1 MKARTWPARPWLAP
15 LAALA
20 LGAVLAGCSSPER
33 PKPAPLPANVA
44 LIGVKAA
51 WTNPI
56 GAVAFPLELRVVGD
70 VLFAAASD
78 GTVAAIN
85 TTTGADVWRARLNTA
100 LSAGVGS
107 DGRFAAVVSKEND
120 LIVIEA
126 GKTVWRQRLGA
137 ATLTAPLVAGARVFV
152 LSADRTVTAFD
163 AATGRRL
170 WQQARSGEALVLG
183 QAGLLTAVGDTL
195 VVGLGGRLVGMNPQS
210 GVSRWESLVA
220 SGRGTNEVERLAD
233 LVTGFSR
240 EGNQLCLRAFQH
252 AIACV
257 DAANGRT
264 LWAKTANG
272 GAGVAGD
279 AAAVFSAEG
288 DGRILALSR
297 KDGERLWLS
306 EGLRFRQLSTPLSLG
321 RSVVFG
327 DEAGNLH
334 FLAKE
339 DGAPLNR
346 VATDESG
353 VAVAPVLSGQTLV
366 VVTRKG
372 VVRAFRPD

>member
-1 MKARTWPARPWLAP
+1 
-15 LAALA
+15 
-20 LGAVLAGCSSPER
+20 
-33 PKPAPLPANVA
+33 
-44 LIGVKAA
+44 
-51 WTNPI
+51 
-56 GAVAFPLELRVVGD
+56 
-70 VLFAAASD
+70 
-78 GTVAAIN
+78 VAAIN
-85 TTTGADVWRARLNTA
+85 TNTGADVWRARLNTA

-120 LIVIEA
+120 LIVVEA

-210 GVSRWESLVA
+210 GASRWESLVA

-233 LVTGFSR
+233 LVAGFSR
-240 EGNQLCLRAFQH
+240 EGNQLCVRAFQH

-279 AAAVFSAEG
+279 VAAVFSAEG

-306 EGLRFRQLSTPLSLG
+306 ERLRFRQLSTPLSLG

-327 DEAGNLH
+327 DDAGNLH
-334 FLAKE
+334 FLAKD

-353 VAVAPVLSGQTLV
+353 VAVAPVLSGQTLI

>member
-1 MKARTWPARPWLAP
+1 MLYVNRWMVPVVGVVLGLA
-15 LAALA
+15 
-20 LGAVLAGCSSPER
+20 LAGCASPER
-33 PKPAPLPANVA
+33 PKPAPLAPNVP

-51 WTNPI
+51 WTNTL
-56 GAVAFPLELRVVGD
+56 GAVGFPLELRVVGD
-70 VLFAAASD
+70 TVFAAASD

-85 TTTGADVWRARLNTA
+85 AATGADLWRVRLNSA

-107 DGRFAAVVSKEND
+107 DGRYAAVVSKEND
-120 LIVIEA
+120 LIVVEA

-137 ATLTAPLVAGARVFV
+137 ATLTSPLVAGARVFV
-152 LSADRTVTAFD
+152 LSADRSVAAFD

-170 WQQARSGEALVLG
+170 WQQSRSGEALVLG

-195 VVGLGGRLVGMNPQS
+195 VVGLGGRLVGMNPQN
-210 GVSRWESLVA
+210 GTSRWETLVA
-220 SGRGTNEVERLAD
+220 IGRGTNEVERLAD
-233 LVTGFSR
+233 LVAGFSR
-240 EGNQLCLRAFQH
+240 VGNQLCLRAFQH
-252 AIACV
+252 AIGCV
-257 DAANGRT
+257 DAASGRT
-264 LWAKTANG
+264 QWAKTANG

-279 AAAVFSAEG
+279 ASAVFSAEG

-306 EGLRFRQLSTPLSLG
+306 ERLRFRYLSTPLSLG

-327 DEAGNLH
+327 DDAGNLH
-334 FLAKE
+334 FLSKE
-339 DGAPLNR
+339 DGSPLDR

-353 VAVAPVLSGQTLV
+353 IAVAPVLVGQTLL